1 MSPLPCVSP
10 IPTTNTTTHG
20 THPRNH
26 GNNGAGASTT
36 MSSSSSSGDQL
47 LCLPLQQRDV
57 LNLPLFIASTL
68 CYCYHKPHFVV
79 STYSHILSSHLA
91 LIISSRPY
99 HLISPLSSHLTLAPI
114 SSSSSPVANA
124 GRGGFDDELSAL
136 LGRTEVRQGC
146 TIRVFCCGV
155 VVVNILPVELPPPPP
170 PFDLLSDQHTLSNCT
185 LVSIYTSHPTSSFA
199 GARIHQRRQRCDCR
213 EISRGLFALTQEGS
227 IVCSTRCLS
236 VPYRGN
242 GSTYGWQGLGR
253 GAAWRQGLAWGR
265 KKTSPVRDGYRIRG
279 WGWG

>member
-1 MSPLPCVSP
+1 MHHELPNHLPMDHPCTHQAIGQKFGTPGGVLTLHAGAGAGDGSDHGQGLGQGQGVILNTPGLGLMSPLPCVSP

-170 PFDLLSDQHTLSNCT
+170 F
-185 LVSIYTSHPTSSFA
+185 
-199 GARIHQRRQRCDCR
+199 
-213 EISRGLFALTQEGS
+213 
-227 IVCSTRCLS
+227 
-236 VPYRGN
+236 
-242 GSTYGWQGLGR
+242 
-253 GAAWRQGLAWGR
+253 
-265 KKTSPVRDGYRIRG
+265 
-279 WGWG
+279 